1 MNLLILG
8 AGSHGRMVRE
18 LAESLRIFP
27 RIAFL
32 DDDPSNTLA
41 LASCGESSRFL
52 EEYPV
57 AIAAVGDCDLRLRW
71 MRMLAREGF
80 VLPVLIHPTAVISP
94 SAQIGYGSVIEARA
108 IVGPSAKIGAGSVI
122 SSGATVDRGVVL
134 PEGSM
139 VRCGQVVTIH
149 T

>member
-1 MNLLILG
+1 M
-8 AGSHGRMVRE
+8 
-18 LAESLRIFP
+18 
-27 RIAFL
+27 
-32 DDDPSNTLA
+32 
-41 LASCGESSRFL
+41 
-52 EEYPV
+52 

-108 IVGPSAKIGAGSVI
+108 TVGPSAKIGAGSVI